1 MPSPIQSLPVGYYLD
16 RLTSQ
21 YSAAVNFDKW
31 MLTVLSIAN
40 DISTCLQSITPAF
53 DLDYAVGVQLDI
65 LGVIAGVG
73 RIVNFQPSGGISPI
87 LDDVTYR
94 LLIRATLANNQWDG
108 RIGSLYSIWSTL
120 FPGGHI
126 TIEDNQ
132 NMTANIILTGT
143 FSSII
148 QDLITHDLIVPRPQA
163 VQYFYLLGDLPFFGF
178 DLNNQFIAGWDVGKW
193 S

>member
-1 MPSPIQSLPVGYYLD
+1 MSSPIQLLPQGYYLN

-21 YSAAVNFDKW
+21 YSGAVEFQKW
-31 MLTVLSIAN
+31 MLTILNILN
-40 DISTCLQSITPAF
+40 DISVCLQSITPAF
-53 DLDYAVGVQLDI
+53 DLDYAVGVQLDT
-65 LGVIAGVG
+65 LGLIIGASRTVD
-73 RIVNFQPSGGISPI
+73 FQPSDGVSPI
-87 LDDVTYR
+87 LDDTTYR
-94 LLIRATLANNQWDG
+94 LLLRATLANNQWDG
-108 RIGSLYSIWSTL
+108 KIGSLYNIWSTL

-143 FSSII
+143 FSSIV

-163 VQYFYLLGDLPFFGF
+163 VQYFYLLGDLPYFGF